1 MLYLIIPIAVCLLD
15 LWIKRRIEGKS
26 PKELPKEL
34 PKEIFKGRILLRKSH
49 NTGAMLNC
57 LEERQKLVA
66 GFSFGLTVCILIGY
80 LWLLGQKGMHLLKIG
95 LSFLLGGACSNVFD
109 RLVRRYV
116 VDYFS
121 FQVKWK
127 KLRNVVFNIGDIFIF
142 LGSFLVILWNLR
154 RKS

>member
-1 MLYLIIPIAVCLLD
+1 MPYLIIPIAVCLLD
-15 LWIKRRIEGKS
+15 LRIKNYMEEKS
-26 PKELPKEL
+26 PKELPKE
-34 PKEIFKGRILLRKSH
+34 IWGGRILLRKSH

-66 GFSFGLTVCILIGY
+66 GFSFGLTACVLLGY
-80 LWLLGQKGMHLLKIG
+80 LWVLGQRGMHLLKTG
-95 LSFLLGGACSNVFD
+95 LSFLLGGACSNVYD
-109 RLVRRYV
+109 RLVRKYV